1 MPLLSICLGFFIVML
16 DTTIVNL
23 AIADI
28 GRQLHVG
35 VTLLQWVLDAY
46 TLTFAAFLL
55 SAGALGDG
63 LGARR
68 VFLAGLLL
76 FGVTSAACALA
87 PTGLALI
94 AARAVQGLAAAIL
107 VPTSL
112 ALINATYSERS
123 DRARAIGVWGGMGG
137 IAAAA
142 GPVLGGVLIT
152 AAGWRTVFLVNVP
165 VTLIAL
171 VLVRAFVVDPPSRA
185 GAGIHDYAG
194 QVLAVAALA
203 LVTFAIIDG
212 AGGRVGVVTAACLVA
227 GGALAVAFMVVEAR
241 TAQPMFPVGL
251 LRQRSFSGAVTTG
264 LLLNFGFYGQLF
276 VLSLYFQLL
285 RGYRPLIAGLM
296 LVPQTA
302 TAIVGSTLG
311 GRVTARTGPALPIVI
326 GLATGVTGF
335 AAMLFVGPGSS
346 YGLILLPMIAAG
358 LGTAFTMP
366 AATAAAI
373 EAAPKERAGA
383 ASGVLNAARQVGG
396 VLGVAVLG
404 GTIAKGQPF
413 IPGFHEAVLGAAAA
427 FLIAIA
433 VNLLTWPRP
442 PQTPATADL
451 GVQAARHRT
460 KG

>member
-46 TLTFAAFLL
+46 TLVFAAFLL

-76 FGVTSAACALA
+76 FCVTSAACALA
-87 PTGLALI
+87 PTGLALV
-94 AARAVQGLAAAIL
+94 AARALQGLAAAIL

-112 ALINATYSERS
+112 ALINATYSQRS
-123 DRARAIGVWGGMGG
+123 ERARAIGVWGGMGG

-165 VTLIAL
+165 VTLLAFA
-171 VLVRAFVVDPPSRA
+171 LVRAFVLDPPRRE
-185 GAGIHDYAG
+185 GVGIHDYAG
-194 QVLAVAALA
+194 QVLAVASLA
-203 LVTFAIIDG
+203 LVTYAIIEG
-212 AGGRVGVVTAACLVA
+212 AGGRAGAVTLACLVA
-227 GGALAVAFMVVEAR
+227 GIALAVVFVVVEAR
-241 TAQPMFPVGL
+241 VAQPMFPVGL
-251 LRQRSFSGAVTTG
+251 LRQGSFSGAVSTG
-264 LLLNFGFYGQLF
+264 LLLNLGFYGQLF
-276 VLSLYFQLL
+276 VLSLYFQQL
-285 RGYRPLIAGLM
+285 RGYAPLVAGL
-296 LVPQTA
+296 LIVPQTA

-326 GLATGVTGF
+326 GLTVGAAGF
-335 AAMLFVGPGSS
+335 AGLLLVGGRTS
-346 YGLILLPMIAAG
+346 YALILPPMIAAG

-373 EAAPKERAGA
+373 EAAPRERAGA
-383 ASGVLNAARQVGG
+383 ASGVLNAARQVGS

-404 GTIAKGQPF
+404 GVIANGQPF
-413 IPGFHEAVLGAAAA
+413 VPGFHAAVLGAAAA
-427 FLIAIA
+427 FILAIV
-433 VNLLTWPRP
+433 VNLVTWPGRV
-442 PQTPATADL
+442 L
-451 GVQAARHRT
+451 MRSVRT
-460 KG
+460 